1 MKKLLYNR
9 SLFIITSILVLTGLI
24 LQTAEY
30 IDLSIIIIPA
40 SVLYIIWLFILIKI
54 KNNKLKI

>member
-9 SLFIITSILVLTGLI
+9 SLFIITSILILTSLI

-40 SVLYIIWLFILIKI
+40 SVLYIIWLFILIKN
-54 KNNKLKI
+54 KNQ

>member
-24 LQTAEY
+24 LQTAQY
-30 IDLSIIIIPA
+30 IDLSIIIIPV
-40 SVLYIIWLFILIKI
+40 SVLYIIWLFILIK
-54 KNNKLKI
+54 NKKQ